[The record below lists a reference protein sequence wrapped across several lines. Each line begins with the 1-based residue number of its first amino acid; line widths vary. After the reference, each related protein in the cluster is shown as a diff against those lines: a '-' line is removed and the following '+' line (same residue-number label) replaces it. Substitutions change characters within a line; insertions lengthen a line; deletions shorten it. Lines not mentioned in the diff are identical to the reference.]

1 MPKKFTK
8 EGLEKLQKELEY
20 LKNVKTKEVAKAL
33 KHAAG
38 FGDFS
43 ENAAYDQAKEAKAF
57 LRGRIMELEKMLL
70 NAQVIEKTQG
80 STIVEMGSTVTIEA
94 NGEQETIQVVGQEEA
109 DPLNGKISFNSPLG
123 AKLRHK
129 HRDDEATISTPNGP
143 LTYKILKIE

>member
-43 ENAAYDQAKEAKAF
+43 ENAAYDQAKEEKAF
-57 LRGRIMELEKMLL
+57 LRGRIMELEKMLV
-70 NAQVIEKTQG
+70 NAQVIERKEG
-80 STIVEMGSTVTIEA
+80 SNIIEMGSIVTVQA
-94 NGEQETIQVVGQEEA
+94 NGEEETVQVVGQEEA
-109 DPLNGKISFNSPLG
+109 DPLNGKISFSSPLG
-123 AKLRHK
+123 KQLRYK
-129 HRDDEATISTPNGP
+129 HIGDEATVSTPNGP
-143 LTYKILKIE
+143 LTYKILKIK